1 MDLREITAQVEHVSR
16 QYAERFGI
24 ARTSDWH
31 ILKLHEEVGELTQAH
46 LMRQGQARSKGMT
59 DTELDARFAAEI
71 ADDPVSRPLISG
83 NVTIRLIM
91 PRGCVGGRAPVR
103 DHSQMRGT
111 HRSNL
116 VANRRAFELVAGA
129 GSGELAGDGAAV

>member
-71 ADDPVSRPLISG
+71 ADVLCHVLLIAGHHS
-83 NVTIRLIM
+83 VDVQREIERKWLARV
-91 PRGCVGGRAPVR
+91 PR
-103 DHSQMRGT
+103 
-111 HRSNL
+111 
-116 VANRRAFELVAGA
+116 
-129 GSGELAGDGAAV
+129 